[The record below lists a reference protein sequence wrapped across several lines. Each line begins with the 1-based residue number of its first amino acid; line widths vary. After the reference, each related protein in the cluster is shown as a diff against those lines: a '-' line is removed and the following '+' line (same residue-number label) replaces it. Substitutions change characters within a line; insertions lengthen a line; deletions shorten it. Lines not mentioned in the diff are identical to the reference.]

1 MYNILYLEVISV
13 KKQEN
18 INKTKTIAVLL
29 DLEGTSD
36 FIDDQKAQIFI
47 QQLDVIRQKF
57 GAELGTISISTHFC
71 DSNVM
76 RDVLEILARNTTDNI
91 KIGYNFYYGGIY
103 DFTQRIDIPQRYGF
117 NEDKVAT
124 FDSFYV
130 NNIEFEN
137 QWFALIDDRMSETE
151 FKKYQNSHPMLLCRP
166 SQHKTELKYNC
177 FMNVS
182 TTINGFDG
190 VLEAFDIYI
199 DSISGLTPSQVL
211 ETQKNMLVHLSSHE
225 LADKIMKRDYLFV
238 DRYFREGYAD
248 ETDYRD
254 ALSWISFTNTRKT
267 PTKEE
272 LVQIRKVLE
281 LIAQNYQINND
292 ENGIERVKKI
302 QADFTKN
309 N

>member
-1 MYNILYLEVISV
+1 MYNILYLGVIGV

-18 INKTKTIAVLL
+18 IKKTKTIAVLL

-71 DSNVM
+71 DSNAM

-91 KIGYNFYYGGIY
+91 KIGYNFYYGGMY
-103 DFTQRIDIPQRYGF
+103 DFAQKIDIPQGYGF

-151 FKKYQNSHPMLLCRP
+151 FKKYQNGHPMLLCRP
-166 SQHKTELKYNC
+166 SQRKAALKYNC

-182 TTINGFDG
+182 TTTNGFDG

-199 DSISGLTPSQVL
+199 DSISSLTPSQIL

-225 LADKIMKRDYLFV
+225 LADKIMKRDHLFV

-254 ALSWISFTNTRKT
+254 ALSWISFTNAKKT
-267 PTKEE
+267 PVKEE

-281 LIAQNYQINND
+281 SIAQNYQINND
-292 ENGIERVKKI
+292 ENGMERVKKI
-302 QADFTKN
+302 QADFAKN